1 MDTKK
6 VLKQLRLTRGCTQ
19 QQIAE
24 KLNIDRTTYSSWENG
39 KVDLTFSQ
47 LKRIAKEYS
56 IDLPVLI
63 KMLDEV

>member
-1 MDTKK
+1 MNTKK

-47 LKRIAKEYS
+47 LKRIASEYS

-63 KMLDEV
+63 KMLDEI

>member
-1 MDTKK
+1 MNTKK
-6 VLKQLRLTRGCTQ
+6 VLKQLRLTRGYTQ

-47 LKRIAKEYS
+47 LKRIAGEYS
-56 IDLPVLI
+56 MDLPVLI
-63 KMLDEV
+63 KMLDEI

>member
-1 MDTKK
+1 MNTIK

-39 KVDLTFSQ
+39 RVDLTFSQ
-47 LKRIAKEYS
+47 LKRIAQEYDIS
-56 IDLPVLI
+56 MPVLI
-63 KMLDEV
+63 KMLDEE